1 MFNWK
6 GTSMTISGSEIYL
19 MGQGDFKKETYLI
32 FGAKNKIQPN
42 DIIKCEFRPVHWVLC
57 TDYFKPDFS
66 YYETL
71 TMIDDVT
78 HMEIYNKCLW
88 MYDPED
94 IVCDIQKYAI
104 KNEVNIMF
112 SFPTKRWIIKK
123 FESLKWCQHCNY
135 YPCICDQKFYREC
148 TYIYEEEW

>member
-1 MFNWK
+1 MENYE
-6 GTSMTISGSEIYL
+6 SENCL
-19 MGQGDFKKETYLI
+19 TDPGDFKRETYLI

-42 DIIKCEFRPVHWVLC
+42 DVTKCEFRPVHWDLYVE
-57 TDYFKPDFS
+57 YFEPDVS
-66 YYETL
+66 YYES
-71 TMIDDVT
+71 IKIVDEVT
-78 HMEIYNKCLW
+78 NVKIYNDYLW
-88 MYDPED
+88 SYNQENA
-94 IVCDIQKYAI
+94 IRIIQKYAI

-135 YPCICDQKFYREC
+135 YPCVCDQKFYREC